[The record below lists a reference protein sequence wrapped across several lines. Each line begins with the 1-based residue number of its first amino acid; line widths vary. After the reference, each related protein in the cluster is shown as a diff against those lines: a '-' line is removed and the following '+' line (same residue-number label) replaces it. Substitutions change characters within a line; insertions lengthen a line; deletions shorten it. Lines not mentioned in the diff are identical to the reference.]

1 MQQLGYNHPK
11 LVDVDTFCCEAC
23 RHILLLMPFG
33 MCYFLTGKYDQIWI
47 GKIKQFAIWIGKK
60 RWQNQNWCMFRDHQG
75 RSAQGGPRQQLGA
88 LGLAEK
94 GWFHMVSL
102 FFWGIIGEIGELPVS
117 CLVAQI
123 LVLIRLDRA
132 LNIPE
137 STVADRHL
145 VYAGIAH
152 VWKNPNGFTAAR

>member
-1 MQQLGYNHPK
+1 MQQLGYNSGITKVAARRVAP
-11 LVDVDTFCCEAC
+11 DNNYWGPC
-23 RHILLLMPFG
+23 
-33 MCYFLTGKYDQIWI
+33 
-47 GKIKQFAIWIGKK
+47 
-60 RWQNQNWCMFRDHQG
+60 WQRK
-75 RSAQGGPRQQLGA
+75 GGFT
-88 LGLAEK
+88 
-94 GWFHMVSL
+94 WFHL
-102 FFWGIIGEIGELPVS
+102 FFGGIIGEIGELPVS

-152 VWKNPNGFTAAR
+152 V

>member
-60 RWQNQNWCMFRDHQG
+60 NVAKSELVHVPGSPRSQRAGWPQTTIGGLGACRERVVSHGFTFFLRDH
-75 RSAQGGPRQQLGA
+75 
-88 LGLAEK
+88 
-94 GWFHMVSL
+94 W
-102 FFWGIIGEIGELPVS
+102 
-117 CLVAQI
+117 
-123 LVLIRLDRA
+123 
-132 LNIPE
+132 
-137 STVADRHL
+137 
-145 VYAGIAH
+145 
-152 VWKNPNGFTAAR
+152 